1 MNDEINSFYEKY
13 RDYLDSQ
20 RDTSFQAIDNARRNA
35 YQNIMSSANTAGM
48 MYSNFPERAKYQ
60 YDTNYYDPA
69 RAKVQNSYQTGLS
82 GLFNNM
88 TGIINGIR
96 DLEDAAKAANDAT
109 AAATS
114 NKSAINNAGD
124 YRFWGY
130 NTGTTQFKNAN
141 DEPIR
146 FGTAAKR
153 YGLSGDPNEVLDYA
167 SKTLYGDDEFNF
179 LKSAWDRAKAAGYT
193 GFDWNVGDTYEVP
206 TYNFLDESEKD
217 FLGSLGLK
225 FK

>member
-13 RDYLDSQ
+13 RDYIDSQ

-69 RAKVQNSYQTGLS
+69 RTKVQNSYQTGLS
-82 GLFNNM
+82 SLFNNM
-88 TGIINGIR
+88 TSTINGIR
-96 DLEDAAKAANDAT
+96 DLEDAAKAATTAAGRRQGVVNDANDYAYWGNRGVT
-109 AAATS
+109 EFR
-114 NKSAINNAGD
+114 NAD
-124 YRFWGY
+124 R
-130 NTGTTQFKNAN
+130 
-141 DEPIR
+141 DPIR

-153 YGLSGDPNEVLDYA
+153 YGIDPSDPDALLSYANQALIGDNEY
-167 SKTLYGDDEFNF
+167 NF
-179 LKSAWDRAKAAGYT
+179 LKSAWERAKAAGYT

-206 TYNFLDESEKD
+206 TYNFLDESERD